1 MRLIMLADLGQDA
14 GHPSSDCMELLSELE
29 HIRWCRYHYL
39 NNWRY
44 GVPENGKRKYPVQK
58 IHADLVTY
66 RDLTEG
72 EKEKDRENIRIL
84 LSMNE

>member
-1 MRLIMLADLGQDA
+1 VSHTDA
-14 GHPSSDCMELLSELE
+14 V
-29 HIRWCRYHYL
+29 
-39 NNWRY
+39 N
-44 GVPENGKRKYPVQK
+44 KVQK
-58 IHADLVTY
+58 IHADLVPY